1 MSNGLFVKLPHKL
14 DVYTKTTSYNNAGQK
29 TMTYSK
35 AGTIQAMYQSVDSAR
50 RTYPY
55 VANIDEVEFFISY
68 KDAAFASY
76 NNRIQNVVDRYGNVI
91 VDYPVEIVNIDK
103 RTGLSGKVRLI
114 LLTCRRVTENA

>member
-1 MSNGLFVKLPHKL
+1 MSNGVFLKLPHKM
-14 DVYTKTTSYNNAGQK
+14 DVYTKTSSYNAAGQK

-35 AGTIQAMYQSVDSAR
+35 AGTISAMYQSVASLR

-68 KDAAFASY
+68 KDAALASY

-91 VDYPVEIVNIDK
+91 IDYPVEIVNIDK
-103 RTGLSGKVRLI
+103 RTGLNGKVRLI